1 MKKGQVYEAIVERV
15 DFPNKG
21 VVNTGEGNVIVK
33 NSLPGQK
40 VKLSVN
46 KVRKGKAEGRL
57 LEVIEKSPLET
68 GTPCSHFG
76 VCGGCTY
83 LSLPYEEQLKIKEG
97 QVKKL
102 LDGALGRQAA
112 DWTWEGIKGSPVAYE
127 YRNKM
132 EFSFGDEVKD
142 GPLSLGMHKRGSFYD
157 VVTVGDCRI
166 VDADYRL
173 ILNTALAYFT
183 AEEVSYYHR
192 LRHDGYLRHLL
203 VRKASRTGE
212 ILVALV
218 TTSQEPGRTQADN
231 VGTAGEGTQ
240 AADGAGV
247 TERMDGDG
255 QLLRGFLDRLLE
267 LERSGKLQGKF
278 AGILHIVNDS
288 LADVVQS
295 DRTDI
300 LYGKDYFY
308 EELLGLRFKIST
320 FSFFQTNSYSAEV
333 LYETAREYVGD
344 LTGGDKV
351 VFDLYSGTGTIAQ
364 LMAPVAKKVIGV
376 EIVEEAVEA
385 ARRNAAE
392 NGLDNCEFIAGDVLK
407 VLDTIAEKPDMII
420 LDPPR
425 DGIHPKALPKIIDY
439 GVEHIV
445 YISCKPTSLVR
456 DLETFLDCGYVVEKA
471 VAVDQFPWTAN
482 VETVVLLSK
491 GVVDKDN
498 FRKVRVDF
506 SLEDMDLTELRGK
519 ATYAQ
524 VKEYIFNEFGLKV
537 SSLYIA
543 QVKKKCGIE
552 TGENHNLPKSE
563 DAKQPQVTPE
573 KEEAIMKAFKHFGVI

>member
-1 MKKGQVYEAIVERV
+1 MKKGQVYEAVVERV

-102 LDGALGRQAA
+102 LDGVLDRQAA
-112 DWTWEGIKGSPVAYE
+112 DWAWEGIKGSPVAYE

-173 ILNTALAYFT
+173 ILNTALTYFA
-183 AEEVSYYHR
+183 AEGVGYYHR
-192 LRHDGYLRHLL
+192 LRHEGYLRHLL

-212 ILVALV
+212 ILAALV
-218 TTSQEPGRTQADN
+218 TTSQEPGKTQ
-231 VGTAGEGTQ
+231 T
-240 AADGAGV
+240 ADGD
-247 TERMDGDG
+247 E

-267 LERSGKLQGKF
+267 LEHSGKLQGKF

-333 LYETAREYVGD
+333 LYETAREYVGN

-407 VLDTIAEKPDMII
+407 VLDTIEEKPDMII

-482 VETVVLLSK
+482 CEVVCLLSK
-491 GVVDKDN
+491 HHD
-498 FRKVRVDF
+498 
-506 SLEDMDLTELRGK
+506 S
-519 ATYAQ
+519 
-524 VKEYIFNEFGLKV
+524 
-537 SSLYIA
+537 
-543 QVKKKCGIE
+543 
-552 TGENHNLPKSE
+552 
-563 DAKQPQVTPE
+563 
-573 KEEAIMKAFKHFGVI
+573 

>member
-1 MKKGQVYEAIVERV
+1 MKKGQVIEATVERV

-21 VVNTGEGNVIVK
+21 IVNTGEGTVIVK

-40 VKLSVN
+40 IKLSVN

-57 LEVIEKSPLET
+57 MEVMEKSPLET
-68 GTPCSHFG
+68 GHPCSHFG

-83 LSLPYEEQLKIKEG
+83 LSLPYTEQLKIKES
-97 QVKKL
+97 QVKRL
-102 LDGALGRQAA
+102 LDGVLDRQEHS
-112 DWTWEGIKGSPVAYE
+112 WNWEGIKGSPVEYE

-157 VVTVGDCRI
+157 VVTVENCKI
-166 VDADYRL
+166 VDSDYRL
-173 ILNTALAYFT
+173 ILKTVLDYFT
-183 AEEVSYYHR
+183 ERNISYFHR
-192 LRHDGYLRHLL
+192 LRHEGYLRHLL

-218 TTSQEPGRTQADN
+218 TTSQEPRIHVEPPLGTVGNTEVYDAAARNNERNAVNADESNGVGASEAMAEQALL
-231 VGTAGEGTQ
+231 
-240 AADGAGV
+240 DGF
-247 TERMDGDG
+247 RN
-255 QLLRGFLDRLLE
+255 QLLKLE
-267 LERSGKLQGKF
+267 TEGRLQGKF

-288 LADVVQS
+288 QADVVQS
-295 DRTDI
+295 DRTDV
-300 LYGKDYFY
+300 LYGKEYFF

-320 FSFFQTNSYSAEV
+320 FSFFQTNSHSAEV
-333 LYETAREYVGD
+333 LYETAREYAGSLSKVSD
-344 LTGGDKV
+344 VSTGNSGLLDKGKAAGEKKRV
-351 VFDLYSGTGTIAQ
+351 IFDLYSGTGTIAQ

-385 ARRNAAE
+385 ARKNAAE

-407 VLDTIAEKPDMII
+407 VLDGIGEKPDLII

-425 DGIHPKALPKIIDY
+425 DGIHPKALPKIIGY

-456 DLETFLDCGYVVEKA
+456 DLETFLDSGYIVEKA

-482 VETVVLLSK
+482 CEVVCLLSK
-491 GVVDKDN
+491 RHKTIVAG
-498 FRKVRVDF
+498 
-506 SLEDMDLTELRGK
+506 LTARN
-519 ATYAQ
+519 T
-524 VKEYIFNEFGLKV
+524 
-537 SSLYIA
+537 
-543 QVKKKCGIE
+543 
-552 TGENHNLPKSE
+552 
-563 DAKQPQVTPE
+563 
-573 KEEAIMKAFKHFGVI
+573 

>member
-1 MKKGQVYEAIVERV
+1 M
-15 DFPNKG
+15 
-21 VVNTGEGNVIVK
+21 
-33 NSLPGQK
+33 
-40 VKLSVN
+40 
-46 KVRKGKAEGRL
+46 
-57 LEVIEKSPLET
+57 
-68 GTPCSHFG
+68 
-76 VCGGCTY
+76 
-83 LSLPYEEQLKIKEG
+83 
-97 QVKKL
+97 
-102 LDGALGRQAA
+102 
-112 DWTWEGIKGSPVAYE
+112 
-127 YRNKM
+127 
-132 EFSFGDEVKD
+132 
-142 GPLSLGMHKRGSFYD
+142 
-157 VVTVGDCRI
+157 
-166 VDADYRL
+166 
-173 ILNTALAYFT
+173 
-183 AEEVSYYHR
+183 
-192 LRHDGYLRHLL
+192 
-203 VRKASRTGE
+203 
-212 ILVALV
+212 
-218 TTSQEPGRTQADN
+218 
-231 VGTAGEGTQ
+231 
-240 AADGAGV
+240 
-247 TERMDGDG
+247 
-255 QLLRGFLDRLLE
+255 
-267 LERSGKLQGKF
+267 
-278 AGILHIVNDS
+278 
-288 LADVVQS
+288 QS

-344 LTGGDKV
+344 LTGGDRV

-407 VLDTIAEKPDMII
+407 VLDTIEEKPDMII

-491 GVVDKDN
+491 EMVDS
-498 FRKVRVDF
+498 RKVKVDF
-506 SLEDMDLTELRGK
+506 SLENMDLSEFKGK
-519 ATYAQ
+519 ATYEQIKAYVLEQ
-524 VKEYIFNEFGLKV
+524 TGLKV

-543 QVKKKCGIE
+543 QIKKKCGLDV
-552 TGENHNLPKSE
+552 GENFNLSKSE
-563 DAKQPQVTPE
+563 NARQPQCTPE
-573 KEEAIMKAFKHFGVI
+573 KEEAIMQAFKHFGMI

>member
-102 LDGALGRQAA
+102 LGGVLGRQAT

-166 VDADYRL
+166 VDVDYRL

-231 VGTAGEGTQ
+231 AGTAGERTQ
-240 AADGAGV
+240 AA
-247 TERMDGDG
+247 DGDG

-344 LTGGDKV
+344 LTGGDRV

-407 VLDTIAEKPDMII
+407 VLDTIEEKPDMII

-482 VETVVLLSK
+482 VECVIS
-491 GVVDKDN
+491 
-498 FRKVRVDF
+498 
-506 SLEDMDLTELRGK
+506 MQYCGK
-519 ATYAQ
+519 
-524 VKEYIFNEFGLKV
+524 E
-537 SSLYIA
+537 
-543 QVKKKCGIE
+543 KKK
-552 TGENHNLPKSE
+552 
-563 DAKQPQVTPE
+563 
-573 KEEAIMKAFKHFGVI
+573 